1 MATSF
6 KTLGNGDIQATR
18 NNLHEAVPITGSITS
33 GTYAGAAGATTF
45 PDGLNIKNY
54 SHGLFQSCF
63 DYPYLSSSAN
73 HIFDLTMGYS
83 NRGGNLSLSASTNI
97 QNEQKQNM
105 YYNMAQVLSGYDT
118 TGSIKFFTGSDV
130 PQGIDNAIFV
140 NFARL
145 LGKDEIQKG
154 TFSMQVGIGDGV
166 SRLSSDPR
174 AATFIK
180 DVTAAGVGGASSF
193 FTDSPAGEYNFLY
206 ASSSRSQG
214 NLIQTND
221 SVCGLIYYQAGIVVL
236 TSSLFC
242 TTGAPNGGLV
252 KAAAVAGSG
261 STFLVWQPTNDP
273 AAAARTS
280 ITGSM
285 TGSFISGTMNGFRAR
300 LQNISFSNTTEL
312 NSTVYFCRANANDFN
327 YSSNPTYVTASKIRV
342 KEQPTDQPTSYITTV
357 GLYGANNE
365 MLAVAKLS
373 EPLKKTSANEF
384 TLRVR
389 LDY

>member
-18 NNLHEAVPITGSITS
+18 NNLHEAIPITGSITS
-33 GTYAGAAGATTF
+33 GSYIDASGLTF
-45 PDGLNIKNY
+45 PSGLNIKNY
-54 SHGLFQSCF
+54 AHGLFQSCF

-73 HIFDLTMGYS
+73 HIFDLTTGYS
-83 NRGGNLSLSASTNI
+83 KRGSSFSLSASTNI

-105 YYNMAQVLSGYDT
+105 YYNMAQVLAGYDT
-118 TGSIKFFTGSDV
+118 TGSIQFFTGSGV
-130 PQGIDNAIFV
+130 PQGLDNAIFV

-154 TFSMQVGIGDGV
+154 TFSMTVGLGDGRV
-166 SRLSSDPR
+166 RRPDDDN
-174 AATFIK
+174 AATFVK
-180 DVTAAGVGGASSF
+180 DVTAAGVGGSSRY

-214 NLIQTND
+214 NLLTTND
-221 SVCGLIYYQAGIVVL
+221 SVCGLIYYQAGIAIL
-236 TSSLFC
+236 SSSLFLPAL
-242 TTGAPNGGLV
+242 TGGLV
-252 KAAAVAGSG
+252 KQLAVAGSG
-261 STFLVWQPTNDP
+261 NNGHILW
-273 AAAARTS
+273 A
-280 ITGSM
+280 TGNNPDAGG
-285 TGSFISGTMNGFRAR
+285 TGINGALTGTFISGAANGFRAR
-300 LQNISFSNTTEL
+300 LQNVSFSNTTEL
-312 NSTVYFCRANANDFN
+312 NSTIYFCRANANDFN
-327 YSSNPTYVTASKIRV
+327 YSSNPTYLKSSKIRV

>member
-154 TFSMQVGIGDGV
+154 TFSMTVGLGDGLV
-166 SRLSSDPR
+166 RRPDDDN
-174 AATFIK
+174 AACFVK
-180 DVTAAGVGGASSF
+180 DVTAAGIGGASSF

-214 NLIQTND
+214 SLLTTND
-221 SVCGLIYYQAGIVVL
+221 EVCGLIYYQAGIVVL
-236 TSSLFC
+236 SSSLFLPAL
-242 TTGAPNGGLV
+242 TGGLV
-252 KAAAVAGSG
+252 KQLAVVGSG
-261 STFLVWQPTNDP
+261 TNGNILW
-273 AAAARTS
+273 A
-280 ITGSM
+280 TGNNPDGGG
-285 TGSFISGTMNGFRAR
+285 TGINGALTGAFISQSANGFRAR